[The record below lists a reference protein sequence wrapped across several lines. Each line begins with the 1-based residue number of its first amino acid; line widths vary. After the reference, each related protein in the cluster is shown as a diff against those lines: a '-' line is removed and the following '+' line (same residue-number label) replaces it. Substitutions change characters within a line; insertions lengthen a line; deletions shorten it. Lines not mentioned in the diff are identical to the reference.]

1 MTVRKGWDGNCF
13 IKELPLL
20 ICERVGKTR
29 EMKQLNVSCLINRNL
44 KTSEMVS
51 GK

>member
-1 MTVRKGWDGNCF
+1 MTVIKGDGNCF

-20 ICERVGKTR
+20 ICERIGKTR
-29 EMKQLNVSCLINRNL
+29 EMKQLDVSCLINRNL
-44 KTSEMVS
+44 RTPEMVL